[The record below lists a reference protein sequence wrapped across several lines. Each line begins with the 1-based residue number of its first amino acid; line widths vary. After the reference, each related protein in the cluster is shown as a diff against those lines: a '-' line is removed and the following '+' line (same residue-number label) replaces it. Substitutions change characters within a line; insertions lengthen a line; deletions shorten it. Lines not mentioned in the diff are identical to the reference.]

1 MVRQQWCQ
9 KGNKT
14 TILCVIKW
22 KQTEVGSYQ
31 AAALTNISSPFL
43 SSYSSAVNRYK
54 KYSKSKLNTDWPERS
69 RGCEIWT
76 TLFLLCREIPLVS
89 YIFVYICVC
98 GKERKKGV
106 SLGTEKNHPLHLV
119 QNWGDYLWQATWKLS
134 ILTASAILTVSSISA
149 REESALIS
157 LLLIWLFSGA
167 GTLQVIVSN
176 TGCHFRW

>member
-54 KYSKSKLNTDWPERS
+54 KYSKSKLNTDWLERS

-119 QNWGDYLWQATWKLS
+119 QNWGDYLWQATWKAQYFDCQRYSDCFFYQSKGGKCTDLS
-134 ILTASAILTVSSISA
+134 LADLVVLWGRNITSHCFKYRLS
-149 REESALIS
+149 
-157 LLLIWLFSGA
+157 F
-167 GTLQVIVSN
+167 
-176 TGCHFRW
+176 

>member
-119 QNWGDYLWQATWKLS
+119 QNWGDCFFYQRKGGKCTDLSLADLVVLWGRNITSHCFKYRLS
-134 ILTASAILTVSSISA
+134 
-149 REESALIS
+149 
-157 LLLIWLFSGA
+157 F
-167 GTLQVIVSN
+167 
-176 TGCHFRW
+176 